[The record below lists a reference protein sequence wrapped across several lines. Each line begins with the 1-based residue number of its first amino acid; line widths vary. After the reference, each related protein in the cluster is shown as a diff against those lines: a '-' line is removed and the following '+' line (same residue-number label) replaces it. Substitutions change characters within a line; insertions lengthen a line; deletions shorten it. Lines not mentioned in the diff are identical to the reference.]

1 MATIINH
8 DAVVT
13 QNIDGF
19 LPSSYNLDVVRLDLC
34 HPIVSGNKWFK
45 LSGILKDYHAQNKK
59 YLISFGGGWSNHLV
73 ALAFY
78 TKYFQIPCKAFI
90 RGHYEELTPSLQYV
104 QAQGVELIFLDRAV
118 YDQLKNNPDAIA
130 TIYPEAYY
138 VPEGGNSSIGVQG
151 AQEIAEFLKNTY
163 DYVCVS
169 VGSGTTFAGLRRAL
183 PAATHLLGFV
193 PMKQGAYLG
202 KEIASYLPD
211 VDPSTYTLIDTYH
224 FGGFGKCTPELI
236 AFMNTFYKSYAIPL
250 DRVYTAKMMM
260 GIRDMVQLAQV
271 SSSKSIAAIHTGG
284 LQGNQSINAELVF

>member
-34 HPIVSGNKWFK
+34 HPVVSGNKWFK
-45 LSGILKDYHAQNKK
+45 LSGILEDYYAQNKK

-73 ALAFY
+73 ALAYY
-78 TKYFQIPCKAFI
+78 TNNFQIPCKAFI
-90 RGHYEELTPSLQYV
+90 RGHYEVLTPSLQYV
-104 QAQGVELIFLDRAV
+104 QAQGVELVFLDRAA

-130 TIYPEAYY
+130 AIYPEAYY
-138 VPEGGNSSIGVQG
+138 VPEGGNSSIGVEG
-151 AQEIAEFLKNTY
+151 AQAIAKFMKNTY

-183 PAATHLLGFV
+183 PAATHLLGFA
-193 PMKQGAYLG
+193 PMKQGAYLNL
-202 KEIASYLPD
+202 EVAHYLPNID
-211 VDPSTYTLIDTYH
+211 SKSYTIIDDYN

-260 GIRDMVQLAQV
+260 GIQDLVK
-271 SSSKSIAAIHTGG
+271 SENITSSKSIAAIHTGG
-284 LQGNQSINAELVF
+284 LQGNQSINTELVF